1 MLYERKK
8 HAFRCFY
15 RRRKGIDREKIMT
28 FLQEHWYIVSVLI
41 GAVLLIGA
49 IRKLELALRSHR
61 YAGCLPPWQRIPA
74 GDILPAGCSIDCSEY
89 LGIYAEIKEG
99 LDKNGSLNEL

>member
-1 MLYERKK
+1 MMERGLYVNEQRADYGFFTGALVYCLGN
-8 HAFRCFY
+8 HRCSDF
-15 RRRKGIDREKIMT
+15 DRSDP
-28 FLQEHWYIVSVLI
+28 Q
-41 GAVLLIGA
+41 
-49 IRKLELALRSHR
+49 LELALRSHR

-74 GDILPAGCSIDCSEY
+74 GDIFPAGCSIDCSEY